1 VKVAIAYLR
10 VSTREQSTD
19 SQKMFLEKWAAEND
33 YTIERFYDDTGLSGI
48 TAAFER
54 PSFKAMMRY
63 LRNNHVDAVLVFEV
77 SRIGRSFWDSL
88 EVIKQVDAYAPLI
101 ACSPKEKFLQTVDPN
116 MRELLISI
124 FSWVAEREREVMIE
138 RIKAGIAKAKAQGV
152 EIGPRRKVLDWQ
164 LYQQLTDEGRGV
176 EDIAARL
183 GVSKPTLYEHLRRR
197 LKEYGQR

>member
-10 VSTREQSTD
+10 VSTREQTTEN
-19 SQKMFLEKWAAEND
+19 QRMFLQRWAAEHD
-33 YTIERFYDDTGLSGI
+33 YTIERFYDDTGLSGT

-54 PSFKAMMRY
+54 PSFKALMRY

-101 ACSPKEKFLQTVDPN
+101 ACSPSEWFLQNVDPN
-116 MRELLISI
+116 MRKLMVAL

-138 RIKAGIAKAKAQGV
+138 RIKAGMARVKAQGKKL
-152 EIGPRRKVLDWQ
+152 GARYKVLDWN
-164 LYQQLTDEGRGV
+164 LYQQLMDEGRTID
-176 EDIAARL
+176 DIAARL

-197 LKEYGQR
+197 LKESRRP

>member
-10 VSTREQSTD
+10 VSTREQTTEN
-19 SQKMFLEKWAAEND
+19 QRMFLQRWAAEHD
-33 YTIERFYDDTGLSGI
+33 YTIERFYDDTGLSGT

-54 PSFKAMMRY
+54 PSFKTLMRY
-63 LRNNHVDAVLVFEV
+63 LRNNHVDAVLVYEV

-88 EVIKQVDAYAPLI
+88 EVIKAVDAYAPLI
-101 ACSPKEKFLQTVDPN
+101 ACSPKETFLQTADPQ
-116 MRELLISI
+116 MRKLLISI
-124 FSWVAEREREVMIE
+124 FSWVAEREREVMVE
-138 RIKAGIAKAKAQGV
+138 RIKAGIARAKAQGV
-152 EIGPRRKVLDWQ
+152 QIGPRRKVLDWK

-197 LKEYGQR
+197 LMESRRP